1 MRFERESHGEWP
13 PIGMVDGCGRTVTI
27 RRLPGCG
34 DLGPMA
40 KPVNMAAVTQS
51 ASPLFLRE
59 SEIRRGIE
67 LLYFG
72 NSHITRS
79 IDRGLARQGL
89 GRAHHRALYF
99 IARKPDMPVSDLL
112 ALLAITKQSLG
123 RVLNEL
129 IERGLV
135 ETRPGERD
143 RRQRL
148 LRLTPAG
155 VELEASLYDAL
166 RERLSAA
173 YSQAGQGAVSGFWAV
188 LEGLIPPDEMPRV
201 EALRKG

>member
-1 MRFERESHGEWP
+1 
-13 PIGMVDGCGRTVTI
+13 
-27 RRLPGCG
+27 
-34 DLGPMA
+34 
-40 KPVNMAAVTQS
+40 MAAPTHS

-59 SEIRRGIE
+59 TEIRRGIE

-79 IDRGLARQGL
+79 IDRGLAKQGL

-135 ETRPGERD
+135 DTRPGERD

-155 VELEASLYDAL
+155 SALESELYDSL
-166 RERLSAA
+166 REKLSAA
-173 YSQAGQGAVSGFWAV
+173 YSRAGQGAVTGFWAV
-188 LEGLIPPDEMPRV
+188 LEGLIPPEEMGRV
-201 EALRKG
+201 EALRG